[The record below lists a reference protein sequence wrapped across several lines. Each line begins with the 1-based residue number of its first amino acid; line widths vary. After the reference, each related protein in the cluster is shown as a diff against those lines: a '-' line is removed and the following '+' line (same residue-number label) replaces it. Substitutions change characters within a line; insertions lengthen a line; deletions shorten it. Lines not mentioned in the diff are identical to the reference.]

1 MQDVSMELVVENE
14 VGRMNCPYCKSSQT
28 SFNGTRKQRQNHR
41 CGVCGKQYK
50 EGGAIGGRSFPPEQ
64 IGDAIQMYY
73 TGPSFRQVA
82 KELKHRFGIHE
93 TDVSPETIR
102 NWVDSYTDAAI
113 KLFQYSI
120 AHRGGMGWDFSKL
133 TLHRERPW
141 MMILDDKTGYIWAIH
156 VHTLAESDRGWEV
169 FDDAGRPD
177 DMQNSETVH
186 LMVNPNHDWR
196 STVGPEVVPSP
207 RDEAEWVGDSVVEG
221 IKCADNSSTIFTAPK
236 AFDEYCA
243 ACVRFWRNVDTGKIR
258 QRLAG
263 WVITRNLF
271 TKQRDLGGQTPGQ
284 AAGIKSP
291 IASWADVVRLEARA
305 FLPTVDPKAA
315 VVTRLPSKDAC

>member
-1 MQDVSMELVVENE
+1 MENE
-14 VGRMNCPYCKSSQT
+14 VGRMNCPYCDSSKT
-28 SFNGTRKQRQNHR
+28 SFNGRRKQRQNHR
-41 CGVCGKQYK
+41 CSGCGKQWK
-50 EGGAIGGRSFPPEQ
+50 EGGAVGGRSFPPDQ

-73 TGPSFRQVA
+73 TGSSFRQAA

-102 NWVDSYTDAAI
+102 AWVDSYTDAAI

-133 TLHRERPW
+133 TLHRARPW

-156 VHTLAESDRGWEV
+156 VDTLAESDRGWEV
-169 FDDAGRPD
+169 FDDAGCPD
-177 DMQNSETVH
+177 DMQNSETSH
-186 LMVNPNHDWR
+186 LMMKPDHDLR
-196 STVGPEVVPSP
+196 STVGSEVMPSP
-207 RDEAEWVGDSVVEG
+207 RDETEWVGDSVVEH
-221 IKCADNSSTIFTAPK
+221 IKYADHSSTRFTQPELFNEYSR
-236 AFDEYCA
+236 AFL
-243 ACVRFWRNVDTGKIR
+243 RFQRYGDIGKIR
-258 QRLAG
+258 RRLAG

-271 TKQRDLGGQTPGQ
+271 TKRGDLGGQTPGQ

-315 VVTRLPSKDAC
+315 VAMRLPSKDAC